1 MVAFYDVFKVEAVVE
16 LLLSMTVFTLKHVLE
31 NNHSTTASTS
41 NTPQKM
47 IAFYDVF
54 EVEVVVEL
62 LLFYDGFLGKNHR
75 RCCIGPLTSTIV
87 VN

>member
-41 NTPQKM
+41 NTP
-47 IAFYDVF
+47 
-54 EVEVVVEL
+54 
-62 LLFYDGFLGKNHR
+62 
-75 RCCIGPLTSTIV
+75 
-87 VN
+87 